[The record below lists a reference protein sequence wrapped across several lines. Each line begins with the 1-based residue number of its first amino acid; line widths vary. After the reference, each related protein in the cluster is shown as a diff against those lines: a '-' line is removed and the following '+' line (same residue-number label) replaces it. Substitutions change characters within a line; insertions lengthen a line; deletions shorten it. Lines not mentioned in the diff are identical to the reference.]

1 MPFIDRDQSG
11 NIVGIFANPQR
22 ENHEFVET
30 ATLWTPPPPIP
41 VKIDELERSV
51 STTLQRGF
59 REVLLTL
66 MEREA
71 AAVGITPA
79 QLYATNAGY
88 RRAKDIDN
96 QIAALR
102 AQMS

>member
-1 MPFIDRDQSG
+1 MPYIDRDQAG

-22 ENHEFVET
+22 EGHEFVET
-30 ATLWTPPPPIP
+30 AELWIPPPPIP
-41 VKIDELERSV
+41 VKIENIERSV

-59 REVLLTL
+59 REVLLTM

-71 AAVGITPA
+71 AAMGITPA
-79 QLYATNAGY
+79 QLYATNVGY

-96 QIAALR
+96 QIAALL